1 MYNKI
6 TLLALLI
13 FSCIGNAQNLIYQ
26 EEFDGTTSYTNDP
39 PQGYALSL
47 EEGTLAIEGDGSS
60 SAYTFLATAFMVRMA
75 IFNWIFQQTQNY
87 TSKPKEQTIQNCAW
101 IFRILQAM

>member
-47 EEGTLAIEGDGSS
+47 KKARLPLKAMD
-60 SAYTFLATAFMVRMA
+60 
-75 IFNWIFQQTQNY
+75 
-87 TSKPKEQTIQNCAW
+87 
-101 IFRILQAM
+101 LQALIRFWLPLSW